1 MKRKHPPHFGTI
13 GQQQCGTTM
22 ILSLNA
28 MSRISGQNVN
38 DKMLHPKPPI
48 QQMFPDHPNTK
59 VSKVTSPGIYPW
71 QSERKPKVVVGR
83 GFYINILK

>member
-1 MKRKHPPHFGTI
+1 MKTKPPPHFGTI
-13 GQQQCGTTM
+13 GQQQRGTTM

-38 DKMLHPKPPI
+38 DKMLSPTTPI
-48 QQMFPDHPNTK
+48 QKMFPDHPNTK
-59 VSKVTSPGIYPW
+59 VSDVLLPGIFPW
-71 QSERKPKVVVGR
+71 HSDRKPKAVVGR